1 MDIAGLAWEE
11 RSFSSCWFHQDNLL
25 APLENEIW
33 KIKSSLFLPPP
44 PPASPVAH
52 PASLE
57 MLKALR
63 HPCECYLAFTASR
76 EV

>member
-11 RSFSSCWFHQDNLL
+11 RGFSSCWFHQDNLL

-44 PPASPVAH
+44 PPAFPRCLSSIP
-52 PASLE
+52 
-57 MLKALR
+57 
-63 HPCECYLAFTASR
+63 
-76 EV
+76 